1 MITHPLTDDPSQD
14 PERVRA
20 FFDQWQIYR
29 RVLELDYLHHRNA
42 YAALAQALADR
53 TQPFSF
59 LDLGAGD
66 AVCTTRVLGSLPV
79 ARYEAVDLSAVAL
92 KLAEENAAPLACP
105 KAFTQAD
112 FVERVG
118 AGGEPFD
125 VIFIGL
131 SLHHLPARDKRAFF
145 PKLRALL
152 TEGGSFFCYEPIR
165 EPVETRNAVLARWW
179 RHVEATWTELT
190 PAELASVKEHVFSND
205 YPEPVTDFEAMA
217 RAAGFRAFE
226 VLYTDEQQL
235 YALFRADA

>member
-1 MITHPLTDDPSQD
+1 MISHPFTDDASQD

-29 RVLELDYLHHRNA
+29 RVLELDYLHHRDA
-42 YAALAQALADR
+42 YAALARVLADR

-66 AVCTTRVLGSLPV
+66 AVCTTRVLASLSV
-79 ARYEAVDLSAVAL
+79 ARYEAVDLSAIAL
-92 KLAEENAAPLACP
+92 KLAEENAAALACP
-105 KAFTQAD
+105 KTFTHAD

-125 VIFIGL
+125 VIFVGL

-145 PKLRALL
+145 LKLRALL
-152 TEGGSFFCYEPIR
+152 ADGGSFFCYEPIR
-165 EPVETRNAVLARWW
+165 EPDESRDAVLARWW

-190 PAELASVKEHVFSND
+190 PAETASVKEHVFGND
-205 YPEPVTDFEAMA
+205 YPEPVADFEAMA
-217 RAAGFRAFE
+217 RAGGFRAFDT
-226 VLYTDEQQL
+226 LYTDEQRL
-235 YALFRADA
+235 YALIRADA

>member
-1 MITHPLTDDPSQD
+1 MITHPFTDDPSQD

-20 FFDQWQIYR
+20 FFDQWQIYH
-29 RVLELDYLHHRNA
+29 RVLELDYLHHRAA
-42 YAALAQALADR
+42 YAALAQALAGR
-53 TQPFSF
+53 ERPFSF

-66 AVCTTRVLGSLPV
+66 AVCTTRVLSSLPV

-92 KLAEENAAPLACP
+92 KLAEENAGPLACP
-105 KAFTQAD
+105 KTFTHAD

-145 PKLRALL
+145 PKLRTLL
-152 TEGGSFFCYEPIR
+152 NEGGSFFCYEPIR
-165 EPVETRNAVLARWW
+165 EPDETRDEVLARWW
-179 RHVEATWTELT
+179 RHVEATWNELT
-190 PAELASVKEHVFSND
+190 PAEAASVKEHVFGND

-217 RAAGFRAFE
+217 HAAGFHAFE
-226 VLYTDEQQL
+226 TLYTDEQRL

>member
-1 MITHPLTDDPSQD
+1 MITHPFTDDPSQD

-20 FFDQWQIYR
+20 FFDQWHIYR
-29 RVLELDYLHHRNA
+29 RVLELDYLHHRAA
-42 YAALAQALADR
+42 YAALTQALAGMGR
-53 TQPFSF
+53 PFSF

-66 AVCTTRVLGSLPV
+66 AVCTTRVLASLPV
-79 ARYEAVDLSAVAL
+79 TRYEAVDLSAVAL
-92 KLAEENAAPLACP
+92 KLAEENAAPLMCP
-105 KAFTQAD
+105 KTFTHAN
-112 FVERVG
+112 FMERIG

-152 TEGGSFFCYEPIR
+152 AEGGSFFCYEPIR
-165 EPVETRNAVLARWW
+165 EPDESRDAVLARWW
-179 RHVEATWTELT
+179 RHVESAWTELS
-190 PAELASVKEHVFSND
+190 PAELASVKDHVFGND
-205 YPEPVTDFEAMA
+205 YPEPIADFETIA
-217 RAAGFRAFE
+217 REAGFRSFE

>member
-1 MITHPLTDDPSQD
+1 MITHPFTDDPSQD

-29 RVLELDYLHHRNA
+29 RVLELDYLHHRAA
-42 YAALAQALADR
+42 YAALARALTNR
-53 TQPFSF
+53 ERPFSF

-66 AVCTTRVLGSLPV
+66 AVCTTRVLASLPV
-79 ARYEAVDLSAVAL
+79 SRYEAVDLSPVAL
-92 KLAEENAAPLACP
+92 KLAEENAAALACP
-105 KAFTQAD
+105 KSFTHAD
-112 FVERVG
+112 FVERIN

-152 TEGGSFFCYEPIR
+152 AEGGSFFCYEPIR
-165 EPVETRNAVLARWW
+165 EPDETRDAVLARWW

-190 PAELASVKEHVFSND
+190 PAEAASVKEHVFGND
-205 YPEPVTDFEAMA
+205 YPEPVADFETMA
-217 RAAGFRAFE
+217 REAGFRDFS
-226 VLYTDEQQL
+226 VLYTDAQRL
-235 YALFRADA
+235 YALIRADA

>member
-1 MITHPLTDDPSQD
+1 MITHPFTDDPSQD

-29 RVLELDYLHHRNA
+29 RVLELDYLHHRDA
-42 YAALAQALADR
+42 YAALAQTLAKR
-53 TQPFSF
+53 EQPFSF

-66 AVCTTRVLGSLPV
+66 AVCTTRALASLPV
-79 ARYEAVDLSAVAL
+79 ARYEAVDLSTVAL
-92 KLAEENAAPLACP
+92 KLAEENAAPLACT
-105 KAFTQAD
+105 KTFAHAN

-118 AGGEPFD
+118 TGGEPFD

-152 TEGGSFFCYEPIR
+152 AEGGSFFCYEPIR
-165 EPVETRNAVLARWW
+165 ESGETRNAVLARWW
-179 RHVEATWTELT
+179 QHVETTWTELT
-190 PAELASVKEHVFSND
+190 SAELASVKDHVFGND
-205 YPEPVTDFEAMA
+205 YPEPIADFETMA
-217 RAAGFRAFE
+217 REAGFRSFE

-235 YALFRADA
+235 YALFRSDA